1 MDAYR
6 ERKVMSNQN
15 AYANRVDRLR
25 ALMEERGYD
34 AVVLRNNPDLLWLTG
49 CTGVFD
55 YEIAHTALVTAEG
68 LWLHTDS
75 RYYNSFVERMGEGS
89 PWQIDMEVVAPAT
102 WAARHILA
110 TRARV
115 VAVEDTCTLS
125 FYDALMHACAEA
137 SIAPAFPRLHGD
149 ICNLRMVKDANEL
162 ELLRQAQR
170 ITDDAFEHICG
181 YIKVGMTEQQIRA
194 ELENYMLSHG
204 ADGLSFDSI
213 IASGPNGANPHARP
227 GTRRV
232 EVGDLIVMDYGALF
246 EDYHADMTRTV
257 CLGEPSEEQRAV
269 YEVVRRA
276 HEECAAAVRPGVIG
290 ADIHNL
296 SVKII
301 SEAGYGD
308 YYGHGLGHGV
318 GIEIH
323 ENPGFGRSWTKPVP
337 EGSVVTIEPGIYLP
351 GKFGIRLEDCGVVT
365 AEGYEPF
372 TGPSHEL
379 CVIEV

>member
-1 MDAYR
+1 MSIEQATQTRITRTRELMD
-6 ERKVMSNQN
+6 
-15 AYANRVDRLR
+15 
-25 ALMEERGYD
+25 ERGYD
-34 AVVLRNNPDLLWLTG
+34 ALILRNNADLRWLTG
-49 CTGVFD
+49 AQGVFD
-55 YEIAHTALVTAEG
+55 DETAHTAFVTKDG

-75 RYYNSFVERMGEGS
+75 RYFNSFVERMGENTS
-89 PWQIDMEVVAPAT
+89 WQLDKEMVSAAA
-102 WAARHILA
+102 WAAKRVLES
-110 TRARV
+110 RARV
-115 VAVEDTCTLS
+115 VAIEDTCDLA
-125 FYDALMHACAEA
+125 FYDALKHECAQA
-137 SIAPAFPRLHGD
+137 SIAPALPRLHGD
-149 ICNLRMVKDANEL
+149 LCNLRIVKDSDEL
-162 ELLRQAQR
+162 DLLRQAQR

-204 ADGLSFDSI
+204 ADGLSFETI

-227 GTRRV
+227 GERKV
-232 EVGDLIVMDYGALF
+232 CEGDLIVMDYGALYK
-246 EDYHADMTRTV
+246 DYHADMTRTV
-257 CLGEPSEEQRAV
+257 CLGQPSEEQLAV

-276 HEECAAAVRPGVIG
+276 HEECAAAVHAGVIG
-290 ADIHNL
+290 SDIHNL

-301 SEAGYGD
+301 SEAGYGE

-323 ENPGFGRSWTKPVP
+323 ENPGFGRYWNKPVP

-379 CVIEV
+379 RIIEA